1 MNAKIQ
7 GSGFSIERAA
17 LVLSNRIM
25 EEAPSLGIG
34 LAVVVGVN
42 ALTFLA
48 SRTFVFNHDNGAMWA
63 FAIVISGLLLC
74 AQAFKAM
81 HDGKAGTDWL
91 LLPASPLEKFSAA
104 VVDYVVLFPI
114 AAALAATGLSAL
126 FHVIEATAGKVPG
139 PIWTFWNVEVL
150 KGWACYA
157 VAATVFV
164 AGSAS
169 FRKISFLKTS
179 AVAMAYTFV
188 LGILLTLGAW
198 IVIRS
203 HGNFDAGLHI
213 NNFNFNF
220 ETEDIPKSIEDI
232 TLWVGRIAWFVV
244 LPVFSLVYGYF
255 RVFEKEARDE
265 VQ

>member
-1 MNAKIQ
+1 
-7 GSGFSIERAA
+7 
-17 LVLSNRIM
+17 M

-34 LAVVVGVN
+34 LAVIVGVN

-48 SRTFVFNHDNGAMWA
+48 SRVFVFNHDNGAMWA
-63 FAIVISGLLLC
+63 LAIVVSGLLLC
-74 AQAFKAM
+74 AQAFKPM

-91 LLPASPLEKFSAA
+91 LLPASPLEKYSAA
-104 VVDYVVLFPI
+104 VVDYVILFPI

-126 FHVIEATAGKVPG
+126 FHVIAQAASRIPS
-139 PIWTFWNVEVL
+139 PIWIFWNVEVL
-150 KGWACYA
+150 KGWAFYA
-157 VAATVFV
+157 VAATVFI

-169 FRKISFLKTS
+169 FRKIPFLKTS

-198 IVIRS
+198 IVLRS
-203 HGNFDAGLHI
+203 HGNVEAGVHLE
-213 NNFNFNF
+213 NFNF
-220 ETEDIPKSIEDI
+220 ETEDMPKSLEDL

>member
-7 GSGFSIERAA
+7 GSGFSFERAA
-17 LVLSNRIM
+17 LVLRNRIM

-34 LAVVVGVN
+34 LAVIVGVN

-48 SRTFVFNHDNGAMWA
+48 SRTFIFNHDNGSMWSI
-63 FAIVISGLLLC
+63 AIVISGLLLC

-104 VVDYVVLFPI
+104 VVDYLIIFPI

-126 FHVIEATAGKVPG
+126 FHVIEQAAGKIPG
-139 PIWTFWNVEVL
+139 PIWTFWDLEVL
-150 KGWACYA
+150 KAWAVYA
-157 VAATVFV
+157 VAATVFI

-169 FRKISFLKTS
+169 FRKIAFLKTS
-179 AVAMAYTFV
+179 AVAMAYAFV

-198 IVIRS
+198 IVVRS
-203 HGNFDAGLHI
+203 HGNIDTGLHLRD
-213 NNFNFNF
+213 FNF

-244 LPVFSLVYGYF
+244 LPAFSLVYGYF

>member
-1 MNAKIQ
+1 MSARNT
-7 GSGFSIERAA
+7 GGGFSIERAA
-17 LVLSNRIM
+17 IVLRNRIM

-34 LAVVVGVN
+34 LAVVVGIN

-48 SRTFVFNHDNGAMWA
+48 SRVFVFNHDNGAMWA
-63 FAIVISGLLLC
+63 LAIVISGLLLC

-104 VVDYVVLFPI
+104 VVDYVILFPI

-126 FHVIEATAGKVPG
+126 FHVIAQAASKIPS
-139 PIWTFWNVEVL
+139 PIWTFWNVDVL
-150 KGWACYA
+150 KGWAFYA
-157 VAATVFV
+157 VAATVFI

-169 FRKISFLKTS
+169 FRKIPFLKTS
-179 AVAMAYTFV
+179 AMAMAYTFV
-188 LGILLTLGAW
+188 LGILLTLGVW
-198 IVIRS
+198 IVVRS
-203 HGNFDAGLHI
+203 HGNIDAGFH
-213 NNFNFNF
+213 FENFNF
-220 ETEDIPKSIEDI
+220 ETEDMPKSLEAV

-244 LPVFSLVYGYF
+244 LPAFSLVYGYF